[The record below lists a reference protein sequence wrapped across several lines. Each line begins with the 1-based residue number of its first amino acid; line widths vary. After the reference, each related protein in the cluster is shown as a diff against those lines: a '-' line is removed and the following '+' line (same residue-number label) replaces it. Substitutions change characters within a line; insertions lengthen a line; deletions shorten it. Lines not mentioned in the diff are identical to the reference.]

1 MTWFTLSVVYT
12 DVYGRNWVSDATVV
26 IGLHLFQLSKWRCR
40 MSIVAKATLIVTFI
54 YHYDIAIYSAN
65 IIPEMRRKLSYTI
78 CFSCKKTS

>member
-1 MTWFTLSVVYT
+1 
-12 DVYGRNWVSDATVV
+12 
-26 IGLHLFQLSKWRCR
+26 